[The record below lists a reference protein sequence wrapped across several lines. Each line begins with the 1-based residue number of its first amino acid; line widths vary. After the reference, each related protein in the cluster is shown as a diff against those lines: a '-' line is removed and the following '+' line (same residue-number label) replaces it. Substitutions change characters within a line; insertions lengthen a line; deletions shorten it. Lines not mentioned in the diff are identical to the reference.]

1 MLEMNVIQKVKH
13 VKGEIISHIF
23 IREKKEKGQYRPIV
37 NLKPLNVFVPH
48 Q

>member
-23 IREKKEKGQYRPIV
+23 KRKGKRKKKVSTDQ
-37 NLKPLNVFVPH
+37 
-48 Q
+48 